1 VKLQDRSF
9 MFSDEGEERGPGAI
23 IRHKPSQPAE
33 ADDLSLVFVAGL
45 AHPHAT
51 SRINGCSTQLKRNIR
66 ATGPRSSLEGIARPV
81 SSRGVVLAQA

>member
-1 VKLQDRSF
+1 

-45 AHPHAT
+45 AH
-51 SRINGCSTQLKRNIR
+51 QRNIR
-66 ATGPRSSLEGIARPV
+66 ATGPSSRIEGIARPV